1 MEQETRRSIYLREEA
16 VRKSLQTPEGLVALQ
31 RDPYVRAAYAK
42 MQAAQT
48 QRVEYDERV
57 LQGAVAPDQARDR
70 DMEERGMTFASV
82 PMNGVVIAGITRY
95 GNLAYYVLRDD
106 VDAPSLLSCDPALEP
121 LRDYVFDVVRSDGG
135 FTASLRYAQDG
146 VPMRV
151 LDQLKSSTANGDVAE
166 RYANHRAAL
175 RSQRAT
181 AKTPVVDQVEA
192 QIIEALLR
200 LAGSLT
206 A

>member
-1 MEQETRRSIYLREEA
+1 
-16 VRKSLQTPEGLVALQ
+16 
-31 RDPYVRAAYAK
+31 